1 MALQNPANPSLA
13 CLRLC
18 NVNSR
23 SPASNAAC
31 AIQNSLRLRRARNSG
46 SVFLVVQNKS
56 SHALCQS
63 EAKRNA
69 ELPVTTWPNCGRA
82 PLSAYSC
89 LTNVGIDKKFAFQ
102 VLQRRG

>member
-1 MALQNPANPSLA
+1 MALQNRGSPSLA
-13 CLRLC
+13 CSRYR

-23 SPASNAAC
+23 SPEFNATWAF
-31 AIQNSLRLRRARNSG
+31 QNCLRLRRARNSG

-56 SHALCQS
+56 SQALCQS

-89 LTNVGIDKKFAFQ
+89 LTYVEIDMKFA
-102 VLQRRG
+102 LQ